1 MNLASNKLDATIYKN
16 TLHLDFAV
24 LSQSYKPITID
35 VAKSHV
41 IELDPI
47 HINIQDFL
55 AIFYPFGDS
64 FGINLQKMNSNKQ
77 LFPYVSFLP
86 TDRTTNS
93 KNFVLS
99 ETIITHIEA
108 DLNISRNSF
117 TTSSLI
123 ALQKELSE
131 IKTLCDINCCSV
143 LSSLS
148 WGNISSIIQNHQA
161 TPQGNDLTE
170 IALILCVIFVTPHD
184 DILETVIKFTYL
196 INIED
201 INFQ

>member
-1 MNLASNKLDATIYKN
+1 MSHGINNLDSTIYNN
-16 TLHLDFAV
+16 TLNLDFAV
-24 LSQSYKPITID
+24 LSQAYKPITID
-35 VAKSHV
+35 VAKTHV

-47 HINIQDFL
+47 PINMQDFL

-64 FGINLQKMNSNKQ
+64 FGINLQKMNCNKQ
-77 LFPYVSFLP
+77 LFPYISFLP
-86 TDRTTNS
+86 SERTVNL

-99 ETIITHIEA
+99 ETIIVNIEE
-108 DLNISRNSF
+108 DLKISRNCF

-123 ALQKELSE
+123 ALQKELCE

-148 WGNISSIIQNHQA
+148 WPNIASIIQNHQA
-161 TPQGNDLTE
+161 TPQGTDLNE
-170 IALILCVIFVTPHD
+170 IALGLSVIFVTPHD

-196 INIED
+196 INIYD
-201 INFQ
+201 TKF